1 MRSLPDNQTH
11 VIRAN
16 EVEATEAKVLE
27 FPAPHTRVEPDT
39 THPSGASDASRML
52 ADYRVGRNAGYEA
65 GYAAGQQVARDEVAA
80 ALQAIREAVEQLAT
94 AAGQRTTGIAELAS
108 ALAVDLAREILQ
120 RELRED
126 GSFGSDV
133 VRQALS
139 VANIEDSI
147 TIVMNPLEAEL
158 CAAPEQVTIIGDER
172 VPRTHAEVRIG
183 SSIIDF
189 GIDTALARVRQVLEL
204 PEIPRIVEPAQPGS
218 DEPPV
223 DTEVTGTATTAA
235 TPATQPAKSPKA
247 GARPTRSTTRA
258 TSSKTSTRAKTTAKT
273 ATASKTG
280 TKAAAKTATKAA
292 AKNARTKTAAT
303 TRKKASTVR
312 AAS

>member
-204 PEIPRIVEPAQPGS
+204 PEIPRIVEPAQPAS
-218 DEPPV
+218 DKPPV
-223 DTEVTGTATTAA
+223 DTEVTGTATTTS
-235 TPATQPAKSPKA
+235 TPATQPAKSRKA
-247 GARPTRSTTRA
+247 TASPSRSTTRT
-258 TSSKTSTRAKTTAKT
+258 TSSKTSTRGGTATT
-273 ATASKTG
+273 TASKTG
-280 TKAAAKTATKAA
+280 TKTAAKTAT
-292 AKNARTKTAAT
+292 KNARTKTAAT

>member
-1 MRSLPDNQTH
+1 MHSLPDSHSH

-39 THPSGASDASRML
+39 TQPAGASDASRML

-126 GSFGSDV
+126 GSFGADV

-158 CAAPEQVTIIGDER
+158 CAAPDQVTIIGDDR

-204 PEIPRIVEPAQPGS
+204 PEIPRIVEPAQPAS

-223 DTEVTGTATTAA
+223 DTEVTGTATTVA
-235 TPATQPAKSPKA
+235 TPATQPAKSRKA
-247 GARPTRSTTRA
+247 AARPTRATTRA

-280 TKAAAKTATKAA
+280 TKAAAKAA
-292 AKNARTKTAAT
+292 AKNARTTTAAT

>member
-80 ALQAIREAVEQLAT
+80 ALQAVREAVEQLAT

-204 PEIPRIVEPAQPGS
+204 PEIPRIVEPAQPAS
-218 DEPPV
+218 DKPPV
-223 DTEVTGTATTAA
+223 DTEVTGTATTTS
-235 TPATQPAKSPKA
+235 TPATQPAKSRKA
-247 GARPTRSTTRA
+247 TASPSRSTTRTA
-258 TSSKTSTRAKTTAKT
+258 SSKTSTRGGTATT
-273 ATASKTG
+273 TASKTG
-280 TKAAAKTATKAA
+280 TKTAAKTATKAA

>member
-1 MRSLPDNQTH
+1 MHSLPDNQTH

-39 THPSGASDASRML
+39 TQPAGASDASRML

-126 GSFGSDV
+126 GSFGADV

-147 TIVMNPLEAEL
+147 TIVMNPVEAEL
-158 CAAPEQVTIIGDER
+158 CAAPEQVTIIGDDR

-189 GIDTALARVRQVLEL
+189 GVDTALARVRQVLEL
-204 PEIPRIVEPAQPGS
+204 PEIPRVVEPAQPAS
-218 DEPPV
+218 ENSSV
-223 DTEVTGTATTAA
+223 DTEVAGTATTTPVSAA
-235 TPATQPAKSPKA
+235 QPAKSRKPA
-247 GARPTRSTTRA
+247 ARPSRSTTRA
-258 TSSKTSTRAKTTAKT
+258 TSSKASTRAKTTAKT

-280 TKAAAKTATKAA
+280 TKAAAK
-292 AKNARTKTAAT
+292 NARTTTAAT

>member
-1 MRSLPDNQTH
+1 MHSLPDNQTH

-27 FPAPHTRVEPDT
+27 FPAPHTRVKPDT
-39 THPSGASDASRML
+39 TQPAGASDASRML
-52 ADYRVGRNAGYEA
+52 ADYRVGRSAGYEA

-126 GSFGSDV
+126 GSFGADV

-147 TIVMNPLEAEL
+147 TIVMNPVEAEL
-158 CAAPEQVTIIGDER
+158 CAAPEQVTVIGDDR

-189 GIDTALARVRQVLEL
+189 GVDTALARVRQVLEL
-204 PEIPRIVEPAQPGS
+204 PEIPRVVEPAQPAS
-218 DEPPV
+218 ENSSV
-223 DTEVTGTATTAA
+223 DTEVTGTATTTS
-235 TPATQPAKSPKA
+235 TPATQPAKSRKPA
-247 GARPTRSTTRA
+247 ARPSRSTTRA
-258 TSSKTSTRAKTTAKT
+258 TSSKASTRAKTTAKT

-280 TKAAAKTATKAA
+280 TKTATKAA
-292 AKNARTKTAAT
+292 AKNARATTAAT

>member
-158 CAAPEQVTIIGDER
+158 CAAPEQVTIIGDQR

-204 PEIPRIVEPAQPGS
+204 PEIPRIVEPAQPAS
-218 DEPPV
+218 DKPPV
-223 DTEVTGTATTAA
+223 DTEVTGTATTTS
-235 TPATQPAKSPKA
+235 TPATQPAKSRKA
-247 GARPTRSTTRA
+247 TASPSRSTTRT
-258 TSSKTSTRAKTTAKT
+258 TSSKTSTRGGTATT
-273 ATASKTG
+273 TASKTG
-280 TKAAAKTATKAA
+280 TKTAAKTATKAA

-312 AAS
+312 ASS

>member
-1 MRSLPDNQTH
+1 MRLLPDNQTH

-39 THPSGASDASRML
+39 TQPAGASDASRML

-126 GSFGSDV
+126 GSFGADV

-158 CAAPEQVTIIGDER
+158 CAAPEQVTIIGDDR

-189 GIDTALARVRQVLEL
+189 GIDTALTRVRQVLEL
-204 PEIPRIVEPAQPGS
+204 PEIPRIVDPAQPVV
-218 DEPPV
+218 DNPPV
-223 DTEVTGTATTAA
+223 DPEETGTVTT
-235 TPATQPAKSPKA
+235 TPVPATQPAKSPKA
-247 GARPTRSTTRA
+247 SPNPSRSR
-258 TSSKTSTRAKTTAKT
+258 TRAKTRAKTAT

-280 TKAAAKTATKAA
+280 TKTATKAA
-292 AKNARTKTAAT
+292 AKNERTKTAAT

>member
-108 ALAVDLAREILQ
+108 ALAVDLAHEILQ

-204 PEIPRIVEPAQPGS
+204 PEIPRIVEPAQPAS
-218 DEPPV
+218 DKSPV
-223 DTEVTGTATTAA
+223 DTEVTGTATTTS
-235 TPATQPAKSPKA
+235 TPATQPAKSRKPA
-247 GARPTRSTTRA
+247 ARPSRSTTRT

-280 TKAAAKTATKAA
+280 TKAAAK
-292 AKNARTKTAAT
+292 NARTKTAAT

>member
-27 FPAPHTRVEPDT
+27 FPAPHTRVAPDT
-39 THPSGASDASRML
+39 THPAGASDASRML

-108 ALAVDLAREILQ
+108 ALAVDLAHEILQ

-204 PEIPRIVEPAQPGS
+204 PEIPRIVEPAQPAS
-218 DEPPV
+218 DKPPV
-223 DTEVTGTATTAA
+223 DTEVTGTATTTS
-235 TPATQPAKSPKA
+235 TPATQPAKSRKPA
-247 GARPTRSTTRA
+247 ARPSRSTTRT

-280 TKAAAKTATKAA
+280 TKAAAK
-292 AKNARTKTAAT
+292 NARTKTAAT

>member
-158 CAAPEQVTIIGDER
+158 CAAPEQMTIIGDDR

-204 PEIPRIVEPAQPGS
+204 PEIPRIVEPAQPAS
-218 DEPPV
+218 DKPPV
-223 DTEVTGTATTAA
+223 DTEVTGTATTTS
-235 TPATQPAKSPKA
+235 TPATQPAKSRKA
-247 GARPTRSTTRA
+247 TARPSRSTTRT
-258 TSSKTSTRAKTTAKT
+258 TSSKTSTRGGTATT
-273 ATASKTG
+273 TASKTG
-280 TKAAAKTATKAA
+280 TKTAAKTAT
-292 AKNARTKTAAT
+292 KNARTKTAAT

>member
-1 MRSLPDNQTH
+1 MHSLPDNQTH

-108 ALAVDLAREILQ
+108 ALAVDLAHEILQ

-204 PEIPRIVEPAQPGS
+204 PEIPRIAEPAQPAS
-218 DEPPV
+218 DKPPV
-223 DTEVTGTATTAA
+223 DTEVTGTATTTS
-235 TPATQPAKSPKA
+235 TPATQPAKSRKA
-247 GARPTRSTTRA
+247 TARPSRSTTRT
-258 TSSKTSTRAKTTAKT
+258 TSSKTSTRGGTATT
-273 ATASKTG
+273 TASKTG
-280 TKAAAKTATKAA
+280 TKTAATTATKAA

>member
-80 ALQAIREAVEQLAT
+80 ALQAVREAVEQLAT

-204 PEIPRIVEPAQPGS
+204 PEIPRIVEPAQPAS
-218 DEPPV
+218 DKPPV
-223 DTEVTGTATTAA
+223 DTEVTGTATTTS
-235 TPATQPAKSPKA
+235 TPATQPAKSRKA
-247 GARPTRSTTRA
+247 TASPSRSTTRT
-258 TSSKTSTRAKTTAKT
+258 TSSKTSTRGGTATT
-273 ATASKTG
+273 TASKTG
-280 TKAAAKTATKAA
+280 TKTAAKTATKAA

>member
-16 EVEATEAKVLE
+16 EVEAAEAKVLE

-126 GSFGSDV
+126 GSFGADV

-158 CAAPEQVTIIGDER
+158 CAAPEQMTIIGDDR

-204 PEIPRIVEPAQPGS
+204 PEIPRIVEPAQPAS
-218 DEPPV
+218 DKPPV
-223 DTEVTGTATTAA
+223 DTEVTGTATTTS
-235 TPATQPAKSPKA
+235 TPATQPAKSRKA
-247 GARPTRSTTRA
+247 TASPSRSTTRT
-258 TSSKTSTRAKTTAKT
+258 TSSKTSTRGGTATT
-273 ATASKTG
+273 TASKTG
-280 TKAAAKTATKAA
+280 TKTAAKTATKAA

>member
-1 MRSLPDNQTH
+1 MPDSQSH

-39 THPSGASDASRML
+39 TQPAGASDASRML

-126 GSFGSDV
+126 GSFGVDV

-158 CAAPEQVTIIGDER
+158 CA
-172 VPRTHAEVRIG
+172 
-183 SSIIDF
+183 
-189 GIDTALARVRQVLEL
+189 
-204 PEIPRIVEPAQPGS
+204 
-218 DEPPV
+218 
-223 DTEVTGTATTAA
+223 
-235 TPATQPAKSPKA
+235 
-247 GARPTRSTTRA
+247 
-258 TSSKTSTRAKTTAKT
+258 
-273 ATASKTG
+273 
-280 TKAAAKTATKAA
+280 
-292 AKNARTKTAAT
+292 
-303 TRKKASTVR
+303 
-312 AAS
+312 

>member
-204 PEIPRIVEPAQPGS
+204 PEIPRIVEPAQPAS
-218 DEPPV
+218 DKPPV
-223 DTEVTGTATTAA
+223 DTEVTGTATTTS
-235 TPATQPAKSPKA
+235 TPATQPAKSRKA
-247 GARPTRSTTRA
+247 TASPSRSTTRT
-258 TSSKTSTRAKTTAKT
+258 TSSKTSTRGGTATT
-273 ATASKTG
+273 TASKTG
-280 TKAAAKTATKAA
+280 TKTAAKTATKAA

>member
-1 MRSLPDNQTH
+1 MPDNQTH

-80 ALQAIREAVEQLAT
+80 ALQAVREAVEQLAT

-189 GIDTALARVRQVLEL
+189 GIDTA
-204 PEIPRIVEPAQPGS
+204 
-218 DEPPV
+218 
-223 DTEVTGTATTAA
+223 
-235 TPATQPAKSPKA
+235 
-247 GARPTRSTTRA
+247 
-258 TSSKTSTRAKTTAKT
+258 
-273 ATASKTG
+273 
-280 TKAAAKTATKAA
+280 
-292 AKNARTKTAAT
+292 
-303 TRKKASTVR
+303 
-312 AAS
+312 

>member
-16 EVEATEAKVLE
+16 
-27 FPAPHTRVEPDT
+27 
-39 THPSGASDASRML
+39 
-52 ADYRVGRNAGYEA
+52 
-65 GYAAGQQVARDEVAA
+65 EVAA

-126 GSFGSDV
+126 GSFGADV

-158 CAAPEQVTIIGDER
+158 CAAPEQVAIIGDDR

-204 PEIPRIVEPAQPGS
+204 PEIPRIVEPAQPAS

-223 DTEVTGTATTAA
+223 DTEVAGAATTTS
-235 TPATQPAKSPKA
+235 TPPTQPAKSRKA
-247 GARPTRSTTRA
+247 AARPSRSTTRA

-280 TKAAAKTATKAA
+280 TKAAAK
-292 AKNARTKTAAT
+292 NARTTTAAT

>member
-158 CAAPEQVTIIGDER
+158 CAAPEQMTIIGDDR

-204 PEIPRIVEPAQPGS
+204 PEIPRIVEPAQPAS
-218 DEPPV
+218 DKPPV
-223 DTEVTGTATTAA
+223 DTEVTGTATTTS
-235 TPATQPAKSPKA
+235 TPATQPAKSRKPA
-247 GARPTRSTTRA
+247 ARPSRSTTRT
-258 TSSKTSTRAKTTAKT
+258 TSSKTSTRGGTATT
-273 ATASKTG
+273 TASKTG
-280 TKAAAKTATKAA
+280 TKTAAKTAT
-292 AKNARTKTAAT
+292 KNARTKTAAT

>member
-1 MRSLPDNQTH
+1 MHSLPDNQTH

-39 THPSGASDASRML
+39 THPAGASDASRML

-65 GYAAGQQVARDEVAA
+65 GYAAGQQVAREEVAA

-126 GSFGSDV
+126 GSFGADV

-204 PEIPRIVEPAQPGS
+204 PEIPRIVESAQPAS

-235 TPATQPAKSPKA
+235 TPATQPAKSRKPA
-247 GARPTRSTTRA
+247 ARPTRSTTRT
-258 TSSKTSTRAKTTAKT
+258 TSSKTSTRGGTATT
-273 ATASKTG
+273 TASKTG
-280 TKAAAKTATKAA
+280 SKTAAKTATKAA
-292 AKNARTKTAAT
+292 AKNARTKTTAT